1 MYWYFLK
8 YLAVKEKNVCNN
20 EKIDDYIII
29 PDTNNKN
36 AINDTEAKD
45 VINETVINQQET
57 KDEDEKKA
65 DQILENNYVI
75 ITKPIKELMI
85 KKIICGIIYMIWK
98 NKMSLINFIGKTI
111 LKYINFKLYC
121 VVIVIGI
128 IIFIIQL
135 RTIIL
140 HF

>member
-1 MYWYFLK
+1 MYWYLLK

-29 PDTNNKN
+29 PDTNNKIAID
-36 AINDTEAKD
+36 AINDR
-45 VINETVINQQET
+45 VVNETVINQP
-57 KDEDEKKA
+57 DEDEKKA

-121 VVIVIGI
+121 VVIVIGV